1 MNNFQY
7 VEVLPANQKTSY
19 GEYEVVD
26 FQINFEGKKIMP
38 NFKISA
44 DLEVAN
50 VDGTKN
56 IFMDR
61 VIGSHALFSQ
71 FTVETENQGILETF
85 SNYPKYCKMLMET
98 TTNNMDLFNSE
109 HCVEMKTQTDEF
121 MKQLLVGPKLMNDMN
136 AGDNDQND
144 AGVDVNLDF
153 TMKPNICLN
162 RISGV
167 NGISFKKT
175 GNMILSLKLERNSN
189 VFYGVDNTTKTV
201 MVNGNAVNY
210 IPATYSL
217 SNLKLCYSTFDDD
230 GQNSNMV
237 MKVKTNIK
245 QSISSQLANIS
256 TTVPLQNVLAFHS
269 SFLKQDSENSFTL
282 NTTQNEV
289 LPDIKNLELLY
300 NNSQDKFVNYQ
311 IKTRDEIMYHYIKSF
326 KDTGHNQA
334 SLSNL
339 QSNKAYGIGYKF
351 DTPINFQQQKFS
363 LQIQSNINSNTP
375 YVIYLFFSGLI
386 SV

>member
-7 VEVLPANQKTSY
+7 VEVLPANQKNSY

-26 FQINFEGKKIMP
+26 FQINFEGRKIMP

-44 DLEVAN
+44 DLTVAN
-50 VDGTKN
+50 VDGTTN

-121 MKQLLVGPKLMNDMN
+121 MKQLLAGPKLMNVGN
-136 AGDNDQND
+136 NN

-189 VFYGVDNTTKTV
+189 VFYGVGNTTANNTAYTLK
-201 MVNGNAVNY
+201 
-210 IPATYSL
+210 
-217 SNLKLCYSTFDDD
+217 NLKLCYSTFDDD

-269 SFLKQDSENSFTL
+269 SFLKQSSENSFPL

-311 IKTRDEIMYHYIKSF
+311 IKSRDEIMYHYIKSF

-363 LQIQSNINSNTP
+363 LQIQSNIDSNSP

>member
-7 VEVLPANQKTSY
+7 VEVLPANQKASY
-19 GEYEVVD
+19 KEYEVVD

-44 DLEVAN
+44 DLTVRDAGGALN
-50 VDGTKN
+50 GTKN

-121 MKQLLVGPKLMNDMN
+121 MKQLLAKPKLMNVAN
-136 AGDNDQND
+136 GTTPTQND

-189 VFYGVDNTTKTV
+189 VFYGISNTTA
-201 MVNGNAVNY
+201 NAT
-210 IPATYSL
+210 TYTL

-269 SFLKQDSENSFTL
+269 SFLKQSSENSFIL

>member
-19 GEYEVVD
+19 KEYEVVD
-26 FQINFEGKKIMP
+26 FQINFEGRKIMP

-121 MKQLLVGPKLMNDMN
+121 MKQLLVGPKLMNVVN
-136 AGDNDQND
+136 GGDNTQND

-189 VFYGVDNTTKTV
+189 VFYGISNTTA
-201 MVNGNAVNY
+201 NAT
-210 IPATYSL
+210 TYSL

-269 SFLKQDSENSFTL
+269 SFLKQSSENSFTL